1 MTRPVAIAVTL
12 MRMALALLDREG
24 EDIAATRLQYAI
36 DAATRAPVPTCDEDI
51 YLGASPSPPSPDND

>member
-36 DAATRAPVPTCDEDI
+36 DAATHAPVPPCDEGI